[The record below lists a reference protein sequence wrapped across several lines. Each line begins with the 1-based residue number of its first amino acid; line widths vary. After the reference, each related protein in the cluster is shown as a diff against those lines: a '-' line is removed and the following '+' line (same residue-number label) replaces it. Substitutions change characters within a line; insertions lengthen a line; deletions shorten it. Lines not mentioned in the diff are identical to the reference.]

1 MTNRYLLDGARVPDM
16 GDRAVIIP
24 PVHIDSTAT
33 IEASV
38 IGPYVSIGAG
48 ARVSHTIVR
57 NAIIGEMA
65 QVENALIEN
74 SLIGFQAL
82 LKGRWS
88 RLNVGDLSEITT

>member
-1 MTNRYLLDGARVPDM
+1 M
-16 GDRAVIIP
+16 
-24 PVHIDSTAT
+24 
-33 IEASV
+33 
-38 IGPYVSIGAG
+38 
-48 ARVSHTIVR
+48 SHTIVR